1 MKTQEIKSVINL
13 CKDLSIDFK
22 EVVINIENSESD
34 FVVDNYRFIS
44 ESEIDEIQC
53 NELSSD
59 SYVLGCFKADFIA
72 NNTDLS
78 FDIVKAL
85 QEANKYDAIGNH
97 IIDNN
102 YVSDIQSEYARLDGY
117 GHHFSSYDGE
127 IIEELLSLGYYCF
140 RVN

>member
-1 MKTQEIKSVINL
+1 MKIQEIKSVINL

-22 EVVINIENSESD
+22 EVVINIEKSVSD
-34 FVVDNYRFIS
+34 FEVDNYRFIS

-59 SYVLGCFKADFIA
+59 SYVLGCFNADFIA

-78 FDIVKAL
+78 FNIVKAL
-85 QEANKYDAIGNH
+85 QEADKYDAIGYH

-102 YVSDIQSEYARLDGY
+102 YVSAIQSEYARIDGY
-117 GHHFSSYDGE
+117 GHHFAHYDSE
-127 IIEELLSLGYYCF
+127 TMEEMLSLGYYCF